1 MRRHR
6 GDGTITKRKDGR
18 WEAAAYVNT
27 PEGIKRVRRYATSRT
42 EAEATL
48 VQLRNNNSWGILT
61 SSRERKLG
69 DYLDYWLLV
78 VQPTIRRDTFKGYE
92 AIVRVYLK
100 PNLGQKQ
107 LAKLSVADVQSFV
120 NNQLAIGK
128 SVRTVQKMKIVLST
142 CLKRAMHEELV
153 VRNVAR
159 LVDIPTYKPKEI
171 IPWSPTQLGQFLDV
185 ASNHPYYPIY
195 VMLSLY
201 GLRRNEALGL
211 SWSDI
216 DFDNKVIHIRQQ
228 LHYDKHTYS
237 YADLK
242 TQAGRRDLPL
252 QEIIIQ
258 ILTSV
263 ARTDAGP
270 LPDLVFKTKS
280 GLPIDGHNLRRSF
293 IRLTKEAGLPQIAL
307 HTLRHTAATNLKNLG
322 IAARD
327 AQAILGHAHITTTL
341 QIYQHS
347 DFAGKSKALTQ
358 YESQI
363 VDLSACSRQIKPSS
377 SKLLPELAKIN
388 IGSNELALGKDSK
401 LMSPAL

>member
-1 MRRHR
+1 
-6 GDGTITKRKDGR
+6 
-18 WEAAAYVNT
+18 
-27 PEGIKRVRRYATSRT
+27 
-42 EAEATL
+42 
-48 VQLRNNNSWGILT
+48 
-61 SSRERKLG
+61 
-69 DYLDYWLLV
+69 
-78 VQPTIRRDTFKGYE
+78 VQPAIRRDTFKGYE

-107 LAKLSVADVQSFV
+107 LAKLSVADVQSFM

-142 CLKRAMHEELV
+142 CLKRAMHEQLII
-153 VRNVAR
+153 RNVAR
-159 LVDIPTYKPKEI
+159 LVDMPTYKPKEI
-171 IPWSPTQLGQFLDV
+171 IPWSPAQLGQFLDV

-228 LHYDKHTYS
+228 LSYDKKTYL

-242 TQAGRRDLPL
+242 TRAGRRDLPL
-252 QEIIIQ
+252 QDIVVQ
-258 ILTSV
+258 ILANV
-263 ARTDAGP
+263 IRTDAGP

-280 GLPIDGHNLRRSF
+280 GLPVDGHNLRRSF
-293 IRLTKEAGLPQIAL
+293 IQLTKEAGLPKIAL

-363 VDLSACSRQIKPSS
+363 VDIRACSRQIKPSS

-388 IGSNELALGKDSK
+388 IGSSGLALRKDPR
-401 LMSPAL
+401 LMSPVL

>member
-1 MRRHR
+1 MRRGR
-6 GDGTITKRKDGR
+6 GDGTITKRQDGR

-27 PEGIKRVRRYATSRT
+27 PEGIKRVRRYAKSRA
-42 EAEATL
+42 EAEAIL
-48 VQLRNNNSWGILT
+48 VQLRNKNTWGMLT
-61 SSRERKLG
+61 NSRERKLG

-78 VQPTIRRDTFKGYE
+78 VQPTIRPDTLKGYE
-92 AIVRVYLK
+92 SIVRVYLK
-100 PNLGQKQ
+100 PNLGQKR

-159 LVDIPTYKPKEI
+159 LVDLPPYKPKEI
-171 IPWSPTQLGQFLDV
+171 TPWNPSQLAHFLDV
-185 ASNHPYYPIY
+185 ANNHPYYPIY
-195 VMLSLY
+195 IMLSLY

-211 SWSDI
+211 SWSNI

-228 LHYDKHTYS
+228 LSYVKKTYH

-252 QEIIIQ
+252 QDVVVQLLRNIN
-258 ILTSV
+258 
-263 ARTDAGP
+263 RTETGP
-270 LPDLVFKTKS
+270 LPDLVFKTNS

-293 IRLTKEAGLPQIAL
+293 IRLTKEAELPQIAL

-322 IAARD
+322 IAPRD

-363 VDLSACSRQIKPSS
+363 VDIRACSRQIKPSDG
-377 SKLLPELAKIN
+377 KNVQKILKN
-388 IGSNELALGKDSK
+388 NFGGEGVARIVDPR
-401 LMSPAL
+401 LMSPVL